1 MENFA
6 FAYRIVKNLNISN
19 KLIIKALNKFKG
31 LPHRQEIVVSNK
43 RITCINDSK
52 ATSFDACLKSLLN
65 NNKIYW
71 IVGGLP
77 KYRDYF
83 NLQEVKKKI
92 VKAYVIGKSANFF
105 VKKIQ
110 KDVPYKIS
118 NNLSKAIK
126 EIRKDIKYD
135 SNKKSTIL
143 LSPAAASFDQF
154 QNFEERGIYFKKLIK
169 KNFKQN

>member
-1 MENFA
+1 MD
-6 FAYRIVKNLNISN
+6 SSS
-19 KLIIKALNKFKG
+19 
-31 LPHRQEIVVSNK
+31 QEK
-43 RITCINDSK
+43 
-52 ATSFDACLKSLLN
+52 
-65 NNKIYW
+65 
-71 IVGGLP
+71 
-77 KYRDYF
+77 
-83 NLQEVKKKI
+83 EVKKKI